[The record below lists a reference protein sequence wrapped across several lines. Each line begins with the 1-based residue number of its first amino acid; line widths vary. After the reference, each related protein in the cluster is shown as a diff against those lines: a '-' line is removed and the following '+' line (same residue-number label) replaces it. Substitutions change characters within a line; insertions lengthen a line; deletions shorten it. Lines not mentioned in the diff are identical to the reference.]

1 MIIKRRKARMNELI
15 EQWKMVEIQVTLIK
29 MKKTWNFDEKEEKF
43 DKKEENFDEKEE
55 NFATN

>member
-1 MIIKRRKARMNELI
+1 MNELI

-29 MKKTWNFDEKEEKF
+29 KKRTWNFDEKEEKF
-43 DKKEENFDEKEE
+43 GKKEENFDEKEE